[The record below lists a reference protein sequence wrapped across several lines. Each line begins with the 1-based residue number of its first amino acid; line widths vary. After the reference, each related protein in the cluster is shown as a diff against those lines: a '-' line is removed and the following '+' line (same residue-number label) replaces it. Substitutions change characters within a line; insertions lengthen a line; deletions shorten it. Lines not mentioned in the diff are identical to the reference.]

1 MNIIVNVVD
10 DKLLANIHVL
20 RERTVGITKLMRL
33 IKKRSPK
40 NPGQQAKLQL
50 NLPLL
55 PILVIILGILYILT
69 NFRGWLI
76 FFIGTGGAWL
86 IAWLWARSIRKNL
99 TVERKVNL
107 AWATVGESVP
117 EQVKLINNSWLPAVW
132 VELTD
137 DSPTLSSPL
146 RMVSDVAPHAYR
158 TRNLNHQF
166 KRRGIYKLGPTHLR
180 CGDPF
185 GIYTISMDDPH
196 TSIILIT
203 PPVLPL
209 TQLKVPTGG
218 WMGDERYR
226 RGFIERNISPAGLR
240 NYVPGDSLR
249 RIHWRASAHFDTLIV
264 RQLESATS
272 RDWWIFVDLN
282 EIDQAGEGEHST
294 LELSIVV
301 AASLALRGLREYR
314 KVGLVLAGPQFIW
327 LEPSADV
334 MQRWRILR
342 ALAMAK
348 AGSHPLQDLLLQK
361 PVSRAG
367 TAIVITPSS
376 NPTWVATV
384 DRKRKGGSSMA
395 VLVDP
400 VNFGAKVSQS
410 AVISALSQKRI
421 PYVHI
426 PGSLLG
432 EAYSASNL
440 ARHRQITS
448 AETGK
453 RYIQQ
458 ERPYWQSMG

>member
-1 MNIIVNVVD
+1 M
-10 DKLLANIHVL
+10 KLFNNGSH
-20 RERTVGITKLMRL
+20 
-33 IKKRSPK
+33 K
-40 NPGQQAKLQL
+40 NSGQQAKLHL

-55 PILVIILGILYILT
+55 PILAVILGVLYILT

-86 IAWLWARSIRKNL
+86 IAWIWVRSLRKNL
-99 TVERKVNL
+99 NIERKVNL

-117 EQVKLINNSWLPAVW
+117 EQVKLTNNSWLPAVW
-132 VELTD
+132 VEITD
-137 DSPTLSSPL
+137 DSPTLHSPL
-146 RMVSDVAPHAYR
+146 RMVSDVAHHAYR
-158 TRNLNHQF
+158 ARNLNHLF
-166 KRRGIYKLGPTHLR
+166 KRRGLYTLGPTHLR
-180 CGDPF
+180 SGDPF
-185 GIYTISMDDPH
+185 GIYTVSMDNPH
-196 TSIILIT
+196 TSTILIT

-209 TQLKVPTGG
+209 TQLKIPTGG

-264 RQLESATS
+264 RQLESATR

-282 EIDQAGEGEHST
+282 QADQAGEGEHST

-327 LEPSADV
+327 LEPSADAL
-334 MQRWRILR
+334 QRWRILR
-342 ALAMAK
+342 ALAMAQ
-348 AGSHPLQDLLLQK
+348 AGNYPLQDLLMQK
-361 PVSRAG
+361 PVGHAG
-367 TAIVITPSS
+367 TAIVVTSSS
-376 NPTWVATV
+376 NSAWVATA
-384 DRKRKGGSSMA
+384 DRQRKGGTSMA
-395 VLVDP
+395 ILVDP
-400 VNFGAKVSQS
+400 ADFGSQVNQS
-410 AVISALSQKRI
+410 RVISVLSQNRI

-426 PGSLLG
+426 RGSLLD

-440 ARHRQITS
+440 ALRRRINF
-448 AETGK
+448 AEAGK